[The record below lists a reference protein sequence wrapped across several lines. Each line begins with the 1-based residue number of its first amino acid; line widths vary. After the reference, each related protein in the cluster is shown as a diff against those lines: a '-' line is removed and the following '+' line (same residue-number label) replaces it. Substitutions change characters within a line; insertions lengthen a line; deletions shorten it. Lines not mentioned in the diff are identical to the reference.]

1 MAENRILVNRG
12 DVQRLAVA
20 FLTSRETV
28 RKALSI
34 APSKTALHQKIRET
48 ALKPVNEGGFGG
60 VEIVEVKL

>member
-1 MAENRILVNRG
+1 MAENRIFVNYG
-12 DVQRLAVA
+12 DSQKLAALFNV
-20 FLTSRETV
+20 SRETV

-34 APSKTALHQKIRET
+34 APSKTALHQKIREA